1 MVDFII
7 MLLAGIVICVCVSFI
22 WFTDFPRIIYS
33 IFHVAKPKDYE
44 QYSKLIKCP
53 KYKKH
58 KKHWI
63 LLFSLNSVI
72 YALGY
77 FIAFISFENTL
88 LGMFSGLICAVFG
101 FGIMSNKERKELEKI
116 KSDLTK

>member
-1 MVDFII
+1 VVDFII
-7 MLLAGIVICVCVSFI
+7 MLLAGIVICVCVSLI
-22 WFTDFPRIIYS
+22 WFADFSKIIYS
-33 IFHVAKPKDYE
+33 VFPVSKPKEYE

-58 KKHWI
+58 KKHWT

-77 FIAFISFENTL
+77 FIAFISFKNTL
-88 LGMFSGLICAVFG
+88 LGMFSGLICTAFG
-101 FGIMSNKERKELEKI
+101 FGIMSDKERKELEKI